1 VAFVQVVDMQTS
13 ELLGAGSEGEIC
25 VKSPAVMHGYMTNT
39 KGSGVAFLATVDWDG
54 WLHTGN
60 VTPC

>member
-1 VAFVQVVDMQTS
+1 MQTS